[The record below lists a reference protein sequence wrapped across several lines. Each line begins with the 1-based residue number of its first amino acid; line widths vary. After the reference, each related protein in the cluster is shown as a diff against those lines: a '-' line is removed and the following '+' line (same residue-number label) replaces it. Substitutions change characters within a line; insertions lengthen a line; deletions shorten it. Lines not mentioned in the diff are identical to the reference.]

1 MNKFG
6 SYDLKPLPSSNES
19 SVEDNNNENHRS
31 LNSNN
36 NSNDNNNNNN
46 NSNNNNN
53 NNNNNDNNDLKTLED
68 ANENTTQFKPTSQ
81 HSYTRKYSFLRGKN
95 KRNKSGQVCQLFI
108 IFFKNIIV

>member
-46 NSNNNNN
+46 NSNNNN